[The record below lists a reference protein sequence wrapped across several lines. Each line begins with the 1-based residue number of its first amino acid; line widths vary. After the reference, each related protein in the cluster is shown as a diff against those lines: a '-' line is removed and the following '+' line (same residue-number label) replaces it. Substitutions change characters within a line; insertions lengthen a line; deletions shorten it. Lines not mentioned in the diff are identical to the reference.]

1 MGRLSWALLVL
12 LPLAG
17 CLAVYLWIGSI
28 PAPSG
33 RKQAPQVEAS
43 QTRNHHMPLRLD
55 VPAIENPP
63 LEYADEVG
71 LDDEA
76 IVIGIVVNGEPR
88 AYLREA
94 FAMSP
99 SRHVV
104 TDSIDSTPVAITHC
118 DRIGCTRVFTGPQL
132 EEPGNI
138 RVGGWRVDQT
148 LALIVDEREYS
159 QKSAEIPLDEVPFLE
174 LPWGMWREL
183 FPDTLV
189 YVGKAESL
197 SKS

>member
-1 MGRLSWALLVL
+1 MGRVSWALVL

-17 CLAVYLWIGSI
+17 CVAVCLWIGSM
-28 PAPSG
+28 PSAPSTPAG
-33 RKQAPQVEAS
+33 KQVPKVDVARPP
-43 QTRNHHMPLRLD
+43 TRHMPLRLD

-94 FAMSP
+94 FDTSP
-99 SRHVV
+99 NFHVV
-104 TDSIDSTPVAITHC
+104 TDTIDSTPVAITHC
-118 DRIGCTRVFTGPQL
+118 DRLRCTRVFTGPQL
-132 EEPGNI
+132 EEPGSI
-138 RVGGWRVDQT
+138 RGGGWRVDQT
-148 LALIVDEREYS
+148 LALIVDEQEYS
-159 QKSAEIPLDEVPFLE
+159 QKSPEIPLDEVPFLE

-189 YVGKAESL
+189 YVGQSGAG
-197 SKS
+197 